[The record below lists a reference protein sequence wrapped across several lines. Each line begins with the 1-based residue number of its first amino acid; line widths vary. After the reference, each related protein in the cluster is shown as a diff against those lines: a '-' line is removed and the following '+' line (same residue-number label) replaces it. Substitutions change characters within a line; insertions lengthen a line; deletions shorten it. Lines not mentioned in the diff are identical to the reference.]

1 MKYSYNI
8 CDSPDY
14 EIFKKQCLALEAH
27 IPNITTVKRL
37 TDVDGS
43 ETQIYEKDGKR
54 IAVKNS
60 FYVGALFIES
70 DIQLEQFFNN

>member
-1 MKYSYNI
+1 MKYSYDI
-8 CDSPDY
+8 CTVPDT

-27 IPNITTVKRL
+27 IPNITKIELL

-54 IAVKNS
+54 ISVKNS
-60 FYVGALFIES
+60 FYVGAVFIES
-70 DIQLEQFFNN
+70 DVQLEQFF